1 MTVDVLRVLSGI
13 ARAME
18 SVVPDLSLTPEIGDP
33 EWFED
38 EWVTALGFDIR
49 WRGVWHGA
57 FQHASGGSEREQ
69 VESVARELM
78 SQVQDMICEGT
89 AEPWPLIVVN
99 NRKDMAMADAAI
111 EGDDLHLWYGDR
123 AAPALKLPAIHLT

>member
-1 MTVDVLRVLSGI
+1 
-13 ARAME
+13 
-18 SVVPDLSLTPEIGDP
+18 
-33 EWFED
+33 
-38 EWVTALGFDIR
+38 
-49 WRGVWHGA
+49 
-57 FQHASGGSEREQ
+57 
-69 VESVARELM
+69 M
-78 SQVQDMICEGT
+78 SQVQDMISEGT